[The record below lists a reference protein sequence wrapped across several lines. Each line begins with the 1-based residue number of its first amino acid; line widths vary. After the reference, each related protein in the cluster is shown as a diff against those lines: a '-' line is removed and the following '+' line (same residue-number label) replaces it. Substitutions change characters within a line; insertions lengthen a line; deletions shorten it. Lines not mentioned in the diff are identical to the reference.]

1 MVVRTGN
8 KSGSIGGFFKRTQ
21 RTLLD
26 TPWQIIQVMET
37 GQPGNFNV
45 PKLILFDITLQQI
58 CLVNFWKNGASSKF
72 MIFTVGFSKVHLFL
86 KQSHVLPD
94 LCLTQFE
101 EL

>member
-8 KSGSIGGFFKRTQ
+8 KSGSIGGFLKRTQ

-45 PKLILFDITLQQI
+45 PKLILFDITL
-58 CLVNFWKNGASSKF
+58 
-72 MIFTVGFSKVHLFL
+72 
-86 KQSHVLPD
+86 
-94 LCLTQFE
+94 
-101 EL
+101 

>member
-8 KSGSIGGFFKRTQ
+8 KSGSIGGFLKRTQ

-45 PKLILFDITLQQI
+45 PKLILFDII
-58 CLVNFWKNGASSKF
+58 PRNKF
-72 MIFTVGFSKVHLFL
+72 AL
-86 KQSHVLPD
+86 
-94 LCLTQFE
+94 
-101 EL
+101 